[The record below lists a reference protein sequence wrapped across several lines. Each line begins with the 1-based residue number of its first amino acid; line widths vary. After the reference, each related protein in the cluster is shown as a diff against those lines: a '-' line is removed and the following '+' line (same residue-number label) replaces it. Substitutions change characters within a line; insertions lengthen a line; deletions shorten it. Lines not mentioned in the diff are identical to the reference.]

1 MRAGRDG
8 LRDFLEL
15 QTHRLGGAARE
26 HQTGAF
32 AVVRADR
39 SEHVGGLRSRIARC
53 RRTGAAFGPPAGD
66 LVLLTDSSLVTEPDL
81 YGLAAGLTLRD
92 RRQMRGEVFLKA
104 ATAASLLA

>member
-15 QTHRLGGAARE
+15 QIHRLGGAARE

-39 SEHVGGLRSRIARC
+39 SEDVGGLRSQIARC

-66 LVLLTDSSLVTEPDL
+66 LVLLTDPSLVGEPDL
-81 YGLAAGLTLRD
+81 YRLARRSSD
-92 RRQMRGEVFLKA
+92 RLQTGREVFLKA
-104 ATAASLLA
+104 ATAASLPA